1 MATSPAVPTP
11 ELKLT
16 KESSPSGIVFHCMG
30 KITATSTSQLHE
42 EVHPHFADAKLVVL
56 DLSGVGYL
64 DSSGLGAI
72 VRLWA
77 SARKANCEFKV
88 TNLTPRLKDLFTL
101 TNLSSIFEGVEHSG
115 M

>member
-1 MATSPAVPTP
+1 MAASSALPAP

-16 KESSPSGIVFHCMG
+16 AETNPAGIVFHCAG
-30 KITATSTSQLHE
+30 RITATSTSLLQE
-42 EVHPHFADAKLVVL
+42 EVRPQLSQAKRVVL
-56 DLSGVGYL
+56 DLSKVDYV

-72 VRLWA
+72 VRLWT

-88 TNLTPRLKDLFTL
+88 TNLTPRLKDLFTI
-101 TNLSSIFEGVEHSG
+101 TNLSSVFEGVEHGG